1 MESTKFNLG
10 YMIFLSFVA
19 AIGGLLFGYDTAV
32 ISGTISQVTD
42 QFQLDALQQGWYVGC
57 ALIGSICG
65 VMFAGMLS
73 DRLGRKWV
81 MIIAALL
88 FSISGIWCAASSDFN
103 HLIAARILGGI
114 AIGVVSIVSP
124 LYISEVAAA
133 QYRGRLVSLYQVAV
147 TVGFL
152 GAYIANFYLLS
163 FSQSGFESN
172 IEWIN
177 KIFIS
182 EVWRSM
188 LGMESVPAI
197 IFLITIFFI
206 PESPRWLIVVQ
217 RENQAQKVLQNIYL
231 TTSEAQLQIEQTKA
245 ILANE
250 HQSSWSM
257 LWRPGILKA
266 VIIGVC
272 IAMLGQFM
280 GVNAVLYYGPSIF
293 EDAGLSGGDSL
304 FYQIL
309 IGTVNM
315 VTGVLALLI
324 IDKIGRKKLI
334 YYGVSGMIIS
344 LIAIGIYFLAG
355 EKVGLSNTYLLLFF
369 LAYIFFCAGSIS
381 AVIFVLLSEMYPT
394 KIRGLAMSVAGLSLW
409 IGTYLIGQLTPW
421 MLETLTPG
429 GTFFLFAF
437 MCLPYMLI
445 VWKLMPETAGKTLE
459 EIELFWTEQ
468 KCKS

>member
-163 FSQSGFESN
+163 FSQSGFLSN

-355 EKVGLSNTYLLLFF
+355 EKAGLSNTYLLLFF

-459 EIELFWTEQ
+459 EIELFWTGQ

>member
-1 MESTKFNLG
+1 MASTKFNLG

-32 ISGTISQVTD
+32 ISGTISQVTE

-57 ALIGSICG
+57 ALVGSICG

-133 QYRGRLVSLYQVAV
+133 HYRGRLVSLYQVAV

-152 GAYIANFYLLS
+152 GAYIANFYLLT
-163 FSQSGFESN
+163 FSQSGFESG
-172 IEWIN
+172 EAWFN
-177 KIFIS
+177 KIFVS
-182 EVWRSM
+182 EVWRGM

-197 IFLITIFFI
+197 LFLITILFI
-206 PESPRWLIVVQ
+206 PESPRWLIVAQ
-217 RENQAQKVLQNIYL
+217 KEDQARKVLQNIYL
-231 TTSEAQLQIEQTKA
+231 TNSEAQAQIEQTKA
-245 ILANE
+245 VLANE

-257 LWRPGILKA
+257 LWQPGILKA

-309 IGTVNM
+309 IGAVNM
-315 VTGVLALLI
+315 ITGILALLI

-334 YYGVSGMIIS
+334 YYGVSGMIVS
-344 LIAIGIYFLAG
+344 LIAIGIYFVAG
-355 EKVGLSNTYLLLFF
+355 EN
-369 LAYIFFCAGSIS
+369 
-381 AVIFVLLSEMYPT
+381 
-394 KIRGLAMSVAGLSLW
+394 
-409 IGTYLIGQLTPW
+409 
-421 MLETLTPG
+421 
-429 GTFFLFAF
+429 
-437 MCLPYMLI
+437 
-445 VWKLMPETAGKTLE
+445 
-459 EIELFWTEQ
+459 
-468 KCKS
+468 